1 MTDLYR
7 VLEDGTRVY
16 RGSYVKYKPVPE
28 SERVY
33 RVRKPDDPRAVR
45 WKGDWLLPLSFI
57 PDDSRAMPATRPDDD
72 AYDHMNSRLG
82 CDCEVCLRPEAE
94 RYRRRW
100 RRERGLQP

>member
-1 MTDLYR
+1 MTDKYK

-16 RGSYVKYKPVPE
+16 YGSYVKYKPVPK

-33 RVRKPDDPRAVR
+33 RVRKPDTPGAIR
-45 WKGDWLLPLSFI
+45 WNGDWLLPLKFV
-57 PDDSRAMPATRPDDD
+57 DDTNRAMPETVPDDT
-72 AYDHMNSRLG
+72 AYDHMNDRYG
-82 CDCEVCLRPEAE
+82 CDCKACQRPEAE